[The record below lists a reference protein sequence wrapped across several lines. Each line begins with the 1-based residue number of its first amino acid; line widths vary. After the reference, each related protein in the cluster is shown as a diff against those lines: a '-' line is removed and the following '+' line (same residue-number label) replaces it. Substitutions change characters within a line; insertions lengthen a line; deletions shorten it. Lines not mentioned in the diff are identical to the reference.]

1 MGGPDG
7 DRYDRRV
14 LAASVVVQLVAGLLL
29 GHSYDTR
36 VFLATGYLVGHG
48 LDPYAARDLGAVFH
62 HAGFAAGAT
71 IGYPPPWPLA
81 LGLIERAVAALTGSL
96 LVYGLAIKLPVIAA
110 DVGLAYLAGAVLRRH
125 GRPLAAR
132 RAWTFLLLNPLV
144 LFVGAGWGEIDAI
157 VALLSLAALWL
168 LERRRADLS
177 ALLLALAVCVKP
189 IALPLLPAVL
199 AWLAFGGGVASD
211 TGEAPARRLVRAARY
226 AVLWLGGVLLLYV
239 APFFAFG
246 WSTAPFTRRLNAH
259 FVSRGG
265 LSFMTVV
272 RLVRDPALMQGRWW
286 LLGLLWL
293 PALVLATAALRRGE
307 GDLEDLLRKG
317 SGLVLVVLLARAW
330 VAEPNT
336 VLPLALLTVLAGLGA
351 VDRRALAAVW
361 ALPLA
366 FAVLNATPLQLL
378 WLSWPGLAARLLADA
393 GRYGQATLVARA
405 AVVLAWQGAGWWIVW
420 RCLRR
425 PLAAVAPAPREREA
439 AA

>member
-1 MGGPDG
+1 MAGPDG
-7 DRYDRRV
+7 GGYDRRV
-14 LAASVVVQLVAGLLL
+14 LVASLVLQFAAGLLL

-48 LDPYAARDLGAVFH
+48 LDPYVARDLAAVFP
-62 HAGFAAGAT
+62 HAGFGASAT

-81 LGLIERAVAALTGSL
+81 LGLIERIVAALTGSL
-96 LVYGLAIKLPVIAA
+96 LVYDLAIKLPVIAA
-110 DVGLAYLAGAVLRRH
+110 NVGLAYLAAAVLRRR
-125 GRPLAAR
+125 GAAVAAR
-132 RAWTFLLLNPLV
+132 RAWTFLLLNPLL

-157 VALLSLAALWL
+157 VAFLSLAALWL
-168 LERRRADLS
+168 LERRRADAS

-189 IALPLLPAVL
+189 IALPLVPAAL
-199 AWLAFGGGVASD
+199 AWIAFGGRA
-211 TGEAPARRLVRAARY
+211 ARDEQAALRPRLGRAARY
-226 AVLWLGGVLLLYV
+226 GALWLGGVLLLYV

-246 WSTAPFTRRLNAH
+246 WSRAPFTQRLNAH

-272 RLVRDPALMQGRWW
+272 RLVRDPTLMQGRWW
-286 LLGLLWL
+286 LLGLLWV
-293 PALVLATAALRRGE
+293 PALVLATVALRRGD

-317 SGLVLVVLLARAW
+317 SALVLVVLLARAW

-351 VDRRALAAVW
+351 LDHRALTATWV
-361 ALPLA
+361 LPLA
-366 FAVLNATPLQLL
+366 FAVLNAAPLQLL
-378 WLSWPGLAARLLADA
+378 WLSWPGLMARLLGDV

-405 AVVLAWQGAGWWIVW
+405 AVVVAWQAAGWWIVW

-425 PLAAVAPAPREREA
+425 PRVAVAPVPGAREA